1 MAAKQRLRDKM
12 REDLALRG
20 MSRATIDSYVRCAR
34 RFAEYHGRSPSAMGA
49 PEIRAF
55 LVHLAQERKVAPA
68 SFNVYVGA
76 LKFLYGVTLDRAEAL
91 ARMPRM
97 RVPMH
102 IPVVLTTVE
111 VSQLLTALKTDKHR
125 AMVMLAYGAGL
136 RVSEVCKL
144 RVDDIDPKRMLIHV
158 RETKRGRERY
168 VMLSPKLLATL
179 RAYWKASRPARPFLF
194 PGRDANAVMTRAA
207 VHKAL
212 VSAARRAGINKR
224 LSPHTLRH
232 SFATHLLDAGTDLRT
247 LQVLLGHASLK
258 STMAYLHVSTARVQ
272 AIQSPLDSLG

>member
-34 RFAEYHGRSPSAMGA
+34 RFAEYHGRSPSAMGRQNSARSRA
-49 PEIRAF
+49 PGAR
-55 LVHLAQERKVAPA
+55 RKVAPA
-68 SFNVYVGA
+68 LFNVYVGA

-179 RAYWKASRPARPFLF
+179 RAIGRRRAPPVPSCF
-194 PGRDANAVMTRAA
+194 RDAMRMP
-207 VHKAL
+207 
-212 VSAARRAGINKR
+212 S
-224 LSPHTLRH
+224 
-232 SFATHLLDAGTDLRT
+232 
-247 LQVLLGHASLK
+247 
-258 STMAYLHVSTARVQ
+258 
-272 AIQSPLDSLG
+272 

>member
-179 RAYWKASRPARPFLF
+179 RAYWKASTHCKQACTP
-194 PGRDANAVMTRAA
+194 
-207 VHKAL
+207 
-212 VSAARRAGINKR
+212 
-224 LSPHTLRH
+224 SP
-232 SFATHLLDAGTDLRT
+232 
-247 LQVLLGHASLK
+247 
-258 STMAYLHVSTARVQ
+258 
-272 AIQSPLDSLG
+272 